1 MENFRK
7 KKGLLKQ
14 YIFQKFVFNSL
25 ILKERVFSG
34 ND

>member
-14 YIFQKFVFNSL
+14 YIFQKIYFSETLLNGFL
-25 ILKERVFSG
+25 I
-34 ND
+34 